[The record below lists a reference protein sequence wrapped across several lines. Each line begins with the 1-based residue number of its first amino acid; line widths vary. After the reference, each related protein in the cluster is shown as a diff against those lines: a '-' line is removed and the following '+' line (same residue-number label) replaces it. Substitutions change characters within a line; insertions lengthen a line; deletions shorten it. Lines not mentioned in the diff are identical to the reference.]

1 MSRFNIGSGLFAMLL
16 TLVSAHSNATSFDCT
31 KAASF
36 AEKSICT
43 DSALSRLDE
52 QMNSEY
58 VRALDAAPNKA
69 QVRQDQRD
77 WLRLRDNCKTASCLT
92 ASMTDRL
99 SVLLRTKVDHPS
111 KAPTSVAA
119 TRVDQSET
127 NVISK
132 AATSPMV
139 PAAVKPAA
147 TRSAAMIIKRS

>member
-99 SVLLRTKVDHPS
+99 VFYY
-111 KAPTSVAA
+111 AP
-119 TRVDQSET
+119 RL
-127 NVISK
+127 
-132 AATSPMV
+132 
-139 PAAVKPAA
+139 
-147 TRSAAMIIKRS
+147 IIHLKRQPPLPLPGLINLKRM